1 MIWFILAIILGIIAI
16 VLHKSANDNSSFVS
30 EQTNQTT
37 PLLSYGERY
46 KRDFPTK
53 TTEIEKLLNINIES
67 LSEKDIKEKVSTLE
81 RFCKRQNCK
90 FSEIKIF
97 ILATS
102 HNNQLSLCL
111 K

>member
-46 KRDFPTK
+46 KT
-53 TTEIEKLLNINIES
+53 
-67 LSEKDIKEKVSTLE
+67 
-81 RFCKRQNCK
+81 
-90 FSEIKIF
+90 
-97 ILATS
+97 
-102 HNNQLSLCL
+102 
-111 K
+111 